1 MNQHTY
7 TEHVPATTRIVVENL
22 PEGKFLDK
30 DEILQEGDLAL
41 NACEKSRPTICP
53 GRTACVGG
61 GKNYYRPIQ
70 YYYLKEGETL
80 KEGDEWQYYNGWGP
94 IKQPEFA
101 DMHPVLYSWHVG
113 SCRRKIVK
121 KKEEPKPATKF
132 KVGDKVKILHKARQ
146 GQRGVITKIR
156 ENYSETAW
164 RNEVKLE
171 NGDRPPYAD
180 SELELVE
187 ENTAEPKFKVGQ
199 TVKILLGGRKDLVV
213 TIASSVPQMYPHEC
227 NNAVNIDGLP
237 THYGDH
243 ELELVEE
250 KVTEPVKPST
260 KAKWR
265 ELGPDEIIQKGDQGY
280 APPLV
285 LGSTLSL
292 LWLGVS
298 RIGLRTVPIQRHASV
313 SVARLLK

>member
-1 MNQHTY
+1 
-7 TEHVPATTRIVVENL
+7 
-22 PEGKFLDK
+22 
-30 DEILQEGDLAL
+30 
-41 NACEKSRPTICP
+41 
-53 GRTACVGG
+53 
-61 GKNYYRPIQ
+61 
-70 YYYLKEGETL
+70 
-80 KEGDEWQYYNGWGP
+80 
-94 IKQPEFA
+94 
-101 DMHPVLYSWHVG
+101 
-113 SCRRKIVK
+113 
-121 KKEEPKPATKF
+121 
-132 KVGDKVKILHKARQ
+132 
-146 GQRGVITKIR
+146 
-156 ENYSETAW
+156 
-164 RNEVKLE
+164 
-171 NGDRPPYAD
+171 
-180 SELELVE
+180 
-187 ENTAEPKFKVGQ
+187 
-199 TVKILLGGRKDLVV
+199 
-213 TIASSVPQMYPHEC
+213 MYPHEC